1 MGQSKSEQETTH
13 ALSFG
18 EAFCR
23 NVCYKAIRSV
33 SADNLL

>member
-13 ALSFG
+13 AWSFG

-23 NVCYKAIRSV
+23 RVCYKASDLYIS
-33 SADNLL
+33 L